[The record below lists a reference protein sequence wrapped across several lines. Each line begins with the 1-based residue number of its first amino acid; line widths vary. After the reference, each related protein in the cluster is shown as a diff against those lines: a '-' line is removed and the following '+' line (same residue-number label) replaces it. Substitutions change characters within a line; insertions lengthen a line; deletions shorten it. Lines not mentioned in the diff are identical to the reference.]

1 MIGLSRKKVFIKKTI
16 MDSQKVLSLTK
27 ALRGA
32 FSKML
37 TEKNLFTFSDM
48 LRILRKV
55 KQENFGKTFL
65 RPFKKE
71 DLFLSTFLLYM
82 ENQEGFTPQETLRML
97 DRAFLIVLLEDTG
110 NKSRIICDNCSGD
123 GEVPCSWCDGD
134 GQVDCEY
141 CTHGLIECEDCD
153 GTGEGEDGEPCSTCQ
168 GGGTVQCD
176 SCGGNGRVT
185 CDECNANQTEECEFC
200 DGDGEVYKD
209 GSNDFSLSIW
219 ITMDQNLKKFQ
230 VGEKVDSS
238 EFNEIRNNSHLILHE
253 EYLPLKN
260 EDWGQVFG
268 KSEIIVIGSTDSPT
282 FFDSLVDTVMTD
294 YSYGVDHDELENF
307 LLDYL
312 QPGKNY
318 FSE

>member
-1 MIGLSRKKVFIKKTI
+1 

-27 ALRGA
+27 ALRRP
-32 FSKML
+32 FSEML
-37 TEKNLFTFSDM
+37 TEKSLFTFSDM
-48 LRILRKV
+48 LRTLRNLK
-55 KQENFGKTFL
+55 KQKFGKTFL
-65 RPFKKE
+65 LPFKKE
-71 DLFLSTFLLYM
+71 DLFLSTFLLHM
-82 ENQEGFTPQETLRML
+82 ENQKGFTPQETLRML
-97 DRAFLIVLLEDTG
+97 DRAFSIVLLEDTG
-110 NKSRIICDNCSGD
+110 NKSTKMCDYCDGD
-123 GEVPCSWCDGD
+123 GEVNCSWCEDGE
-134 GQVDCEY
+134 VDCDSCINGEV
-141 CTHGLIECEDCD
+141 ECEDCE
-153 GTGEGEDGEPCSTCQ
+153 GTGEEDDGEPCSTC
-168 GGGTVQCD
+168 GGGMVQCD
-176 SCGGNGRVT
+176 SCQGDGTISCDNCGGGGK
-185 CDECNANQTEECEFC
+185 EECSEC
-200 DGDGEVYKD
+200 EGDGAIYKE
-209 GSNDFSLSIW
+209 GSNDYTLSIW

-238 EFNEIRNNSHLILHE
+238 EFDEIRNNSHLILHE

-268 KSEIIVIGSTDSPT
+268 KAEIIVIGSTDSPT